1 MILEVVL
8 RVHEEAQMVPL
19 GQVVLLDLVG
29 LVEKAVLI
37 LEEDSS
43 GVREL
48 VLMKWSSL
56 GRFT

>member
-8 RVHEEAQMVPL
+8 RVHEEAQMVPP

-29 LVEKAVLI
+29 LLEKAVLV

-56 GRFT
+56 GRFM

>member
-29 LVEKAVLI
+29 LLEKAVLV

>member
-8 RVHEEAQMVPL
+8 RVHEEAQMVPP

-37 LEEDSS
+37 LEEDIS
-43 GVREL
+43 GVLEK
-48 VLMKWSSL
+48 V
-56 GRFT
+56 